1 MCRARARVSTYMTW
15 IIIFLPSRL
24 VIPVVKDFSLGVGC
38 RTTYVLSFIFL
49 FGIRRNP
56 CVLLGLRKLEIF
68 EERQCTLSE
77 CICRNVTRDARFE
90 LHRKSGIAYHKRGFE
105 MCFRTAILS
114 HLDDSFYKRVAWIV
128 AYLRVKWRKRC
139 MAFILAVW

>member
-1 MCRARARVSTYMTW
+1 MCHARARVSTYMTW

-24 VIPVVKDFSLGVGC
+24 VIPVVKDFFLGVGC
-38 RTTYVLSFIFL
+38 RTAYVLSFIFL

-56 CVLLGLRKLEIF
+56 CFLLGLRKLEIF
-68 EERQCTLSE
+68 EERQRTLSE
-77 CICRNVTRDARFE
+77 CTTRDARFE

-128 AYLRVKWRKRC
+128 AYSRVKWRKRC
-139 MAFILAVW
+139 MAFIRVVWE